1 MRSPSSPLLDVTVSP
16 IFLPTVPERNPRMEC
31 FCQPLA
37 FISLARVAPP
47 GCRSNSRIVA
57 VLLPSRTPS
66 AFAFAAF
73 GALGLAGVGFLL
85 FEAGAGL
92 APFWLLAALFF
103 GLAFFFEGAFSGAT
117 EAPCALTLA
126 SLVAFSVFSVIIFVF
141 LLSR

>member
-1 MRSPSSPLLDVTVSP
+1 MRSPSSPLLDVTASP

-37 FISLARVAPP
+37 FISFARLAPP

-73 GALGLAGVGFLL
+73 GALAVLAGVAFLGWDAAAAL
-85 FEAGAGL
+85 GL
-92 APFWLLAALFF
+92 AALAFFWLLGAPFLW
-103 GLAFFFEGAFSGAT
+103 LATFFEPAFSGAT
-117 EAPCALTLA
+117 AAPCVATTALA
-126 SLVAFSVFSVIIFVF
+126 LVASACS
-141 LLSR
+141 LLI